1 MIRGMMYQDIAAK
14 LKCSTATIS
23 NEVQAIF
30 DQWAAEDAITTKQRI
45 AFRVKQ
51 LELAAWEA
59 LEGFERSKQ
68 NAETIRKEFERQ
80 PCKTCKGGTNPPKG
94 KAKCGTCGGTG
105 EILVE
110 NITKS
115 TTGQSGD
122 PAFLKTYIE
131 AVREAGR
138 VQGLYAYIKAKY
150 SHRKKPR
157 QVYET
162 HIHADVDWSRVP
174 SEQLLQVKYACAKA
188 IESSSTAIDVL
199 STQLEEKENV

>member
-1 MIRGMMYQDIAAK
+1 MIRGMMYQDIAVK
-14 LKCSTATIS
+14 LKCSTATVS
-23 NEVQAIF
+23 NEIQAIF

-51 LELAAWEA
+51 LEFIAREA
-59 LEGFERSKQ
+59 IEGFERSQQ
-68 NAETIRKEFERQ
+68 NAETIRKEYERQ

-94 KAKCGTCGGTG
+94 KKKCETCGGTG

-110 NITKS
+110 NVTKS
-115 TTGQSGD
+115 TTGKAGD
-122 PAFLKTYIE
+122 PAFQKIYIE
-131 AVREAGR
+131 AVREAAR
-138 VQGLYAYIKAKY
+138 IQGLYAYSKAKY

-157 QVYET
+157 QVFET

-188 IESSSTAIDVL
+188 LESSNAIDVS
-199 STQLEEKENV
+199 STQVEKENV